1 MLDDIDQVR
10 LHFTE
15 ESLDL
20 LNVCL
25 GFIMYGVALQLK
37 WADFVEV
44 GKHPKSV
51 VTGLFSQFL
60 LLPALTFLLISIY
73 QPKASLALGMI
84 LVAACPGGNISNFF
98 SQMSLGNTAL
108 SVSLTAMSTLLC
120 LFMTPINVSFWG
132 SLNPATAA
140 ILQDVEL
147 DFWKM
152 TKTVLLL
159 LGIPLIAGVL
169 TTRYLP
175 RISAVIQR
183 PIRLAS
189 IAFFVVF
196 VFVAFY
202 NNFDFF
208 LKYIGVVIL
217 IVFLHN
223 LLALLGGYGLS
234 SIFGLPP
241 SDRRAITVET
251 GIQNSGLGLILIF
264 NFFDGLGGMAM
275 VAAWWGIWHI
285 IAGLSL
291 GTYWGK
297 RTPTA

>member
-1 MLDDIDQVR
+1 MLDEIDLVR

-25 GFIMYGVALQLK
+25 GFIMYGVALQLR
-37 WADFVEV
+37 WEDFVEV
-44 GKHPKSV
+44 GKHPKAV
-51 VTGLFSQFL
+51 IVGLFSQFI
-60 LLPALTFLLISIY
+60 LLPALTFILIYFY
-73 QPKASLALGMI
+73 QPRASLALGMI

-98 SQMSLGNTAL
+98 SQMSRGNVAL
-108 SVSLTAMSTLLC
+108 SVSLTAFSTLLC
-120 LFMTPINVSFWG
+120 LIMTPVNVSFWG
-132 SLNPATAA
+132 SLLPDTAA
-140 ILQDVEL
+140 ILRDVEL
-147 DFWKM
+147 NFWKM
-152 TKTVLLL
+152 TRAVLLL

-169 TTRYLP
+169 TTKYLP
-175 RISAVIQR
+175 KISLAIQK

-189 IAFFVVF
+189 IVFFVLF
-196 VFVAFY
+196 VVVAFY

-208 LKYIGVVIL
+208 LQYIGMVIL
-217 IVFLHN
+217 VVFLHN
-223 LLALLGGYGLS
+223 LLALLGGYSLS
-234 SIFGLPP
+234 SLLGLKPE
-241 SDRRAITVET
+241 DRRAITIET

-291 GTYWGK
+291 GSWWG
-297 RTPTA
+297 RRIPSA